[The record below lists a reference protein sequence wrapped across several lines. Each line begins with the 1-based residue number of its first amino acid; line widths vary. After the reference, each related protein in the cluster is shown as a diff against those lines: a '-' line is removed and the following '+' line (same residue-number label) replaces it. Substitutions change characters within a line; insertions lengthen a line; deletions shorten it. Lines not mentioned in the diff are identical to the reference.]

1 LHKENVFIGVWQG
14 ADPVGPVPGT
24 GYSSRVGGH
33 HDPLVPGRIVIRQL
47 SCFLPLVGDR
57 LRSLGKYAGKAPIL
71 LFYSMGKIGVLLIN
85 VMNIHLID

>member
-1 LHKENVFIGVWQG
+1 LNKENVFIGVWQG
-14 ADPVGPVPGT
+14 ADPAGPVPGT
-24 GYSSRVGGH
+24 GYCSRVGGF
-33 HDPLVPGRIVIRQL
+33 HDPLVSGRIIIWQL
-47 SCFLPLVGDR
+47 SCFLPLMWDR